1 MLLMT
6 MMLGKKKK
14 ENKLNNKLNLYKK
27 ISINGKMKEL

>member
-1 MLLMT
+1 

>member
-1 MLLMT
+1 

-14 ENKLNNKLNLYKK
+14 ENKSNNKLNLFKK